1 VDRVAKPPI
10 EFLFASRREISRASA
25 TEAKIRSRRILIA
38 AAKTGQD
45 RNEKGR
51 EQEET
56 MTSHSNFPPIAH
68 NFYANF
74 DQENVRECLP
84 QVCFSG

>member
-1 VDRVAKPPI
+1 MDRVANPPI
-10 EFLFASRREISRASA
+10 ELLLASRREISRASA

-38 AAKTGQD
+38 AAETGQD

-74 DQENVRECLP
+74 DQENVRECLQ